1 MNSKIGQKI
10 RQFRKQRGMS
20 QEQVADYLSITQ
32 STYSRIENGESRTWS
47 EYLDKLCEVL
57 EIEPEELFKT
67 DKLINNNIETNNGV
81 GYAEVANILS
91 EKLISQMEERIQEK
105 NIEIAELKALLERY
119 NKSSSQ

>member
-10 RQFRKQRGMS
+10 RRFRKQRGMS
-20 QEQVADYLSITQ
+20 QEQVADYLNITQ

-67 DKLINNNIETNNGV
+67 DKLINNNIETNHGV

-105 NIEIAELKALLERY
+105 NIRIIQLETEIERLKS
-119 NKSSSQ
+119 K